1 MEASLKVLNNYVKV
15 DDQNPL
21 ELAEKITRIGH
32 EVEGHHELA
41 VGTKLVVGYVQECI
55 DHPNSD
61 HLHICQ
67 VEIAPGEV
75 TQIVCGAPNVKAGQK
90 VIVAL
95 PGCQLN
101 GGKISAG
108 KIRGEESNGMICSI
122 AELIAD
128 QRLLSDEDKAGIHVL
143 DEDAPV
149 GEEALSYL
157 GLDDFILEIGLTP
170 NRSDCMAMTS
180 LAYEV
185 AAVLDRKVT
194 LPEVTKYEEKKS
206 DITVDVETD
215 LCTFFG
221 AKLVKGVV
229 TKESPAWLKN
239 ALLSSGIKPINNIV
253 DISNFVMVE
262 TGQPIHMYDYD
273 KLTNKGFVVKT
284 GFTGKYKMLDG
295 EDYELLAEDVIVSTD
310 GGVGCIAGI
319 MGSDS
324 TKIDENTKN
333 IVIEAATFDGPQ
345 LRQSARR
352 LNLLTDASQHFIKGA
367 INTKNSL
374 HVLDRCADL
383 LKQYAEAEDIYETV
397 ATEYNEED
405 KHVEVSVER
414 VNGLLGTSFTE
425 EEIKNVFDRLCFTY
439 TLNDGN
445 FDVVVP
451 SYRNDIT
458 MDADLIEEV
467 ARLYGYDNL
476 PSTLPEMSMTQG
488 LLTDKQSKEK
498 LMRHMLAHLGLH
510 ETLTYTLTSPSKEN
524 DFNLFHNADDQVKL
538 MWPLGEERSVTRKSL
553 IPHLLEVIK
562 YNNDHAIKD
571 VHIFEIANT
580 YSAQE
585 KEISELAIAMSG
597 NYVDV
602 PWLGEKTPVDFY
614 VVKGILETLF
624 KALNI
629 EPSRYTLEKVE
640 ADNKDYHPGRSAY
653 IKVGKTIVGLV
664 GQIHP
669 AKAKKYEVND
679 TYVVTLNLTALL
691 SMRSSKIKFTS
702 LPQYPSVD
710 RDIALVV
717 DKDVP
722 ASEIERTI
730 FRASK
735 ILKSTTIFDVYEGEH
750 VEEGKKSVAISM
762 MFQDEER
769 TLDEKTINEA
779 MDKVLSAVEKA
790 FHAKL
795 RQ

>member
-1 MEASLKVLNNYVKV
+1 
-15 DDQNPL
+15 
-21 ELAEKITRIGH
+21 
-32 EVEGHHELA
+32 
-41 VGTKLVVGYVQECI
+41 
-55 DHPNSD
+55 
-61 HLHICQ
+61 
-67 VEIAPGEV
+67 
-75 TQIVCGAPNVKAGQK
+75 
-90 VIVAL
+90 
-95 PGCQLN
+95 
-101 GGKISAG
+101 
-108 KIRGEESNGMICSI
+108 
-122 AELIAD
+122 
-128 QRLLSDEDKAGIHVL
+128 
-143 DEDAPV
+143 
-149 GEEALSYL
+149 
-157 GLDDFILEIGLTP
+157 
-170 NRSDCMAMTS
+170 
-180 LAYEV
+180 
-185 AAVLDRKVT
+185 
-194 LPEVTKYEEKKS
+194 
-206 DITVDVETD
+206 
-215 LCTFFG
+215 
-221 AKLVKGVV
+221 
-229 TKESPAWLKN
+229 
-239 ALLSSGIKPINNIV
+239 
-253 DISNFVMVE
+253 
-262 TGQPIHMYDYD
+262 
-273 KLTNKGFVVKT
+273 
-284 GFTGKYKMLDG
+284 
-295 EDYELLAEDVIVSTD
+295 
-310 GGVGCIAGI
+310 
-319 MGSDS
+319 
-324 TKIDENTKN
+324 
-333 IVIEAATFDGPQ
+333 
-345 LRQSARR
+345 
-352 LNLLTDASQHFIKGA
+352 
-367 INTKNSL
+367 
-374 HVLDRCADL
+374 
-383 LKQYAEAEDIYETV
+383 
-397 ATEYNEED
+397 
-405 KHVEVSVER
+405 
-414 VNGLLGTSFTE
+414 LGTSFTE

-439 TLNDGN
+439 TLNEGN